1 MINGIPAY
9 GAVLPEGHPQ
19 EMSAGMTP
27 AAEKT
32 AIQAEHGD
40 YFLPELT
47 ALYKHKNDREQLYFS
62 AQPVIDPRL
71 SGQPVL
77 FCELLSDICLLTK
90 SDPDPDISAAFPILS
105 SLLENM
111 LLLMSHKNLMIKA

>member
-19 EMSAGMTP
+19 DIPAGMTP
-27 AAEKT
+27 AAVKT
-32 AIQAEHGD
+32 AMPAESGD
-40 YFLPELT
+40 YFPSELT
-47 ALYKHKNDREQLYFS
+47 ALYKYKSDREQLYFS
-62 AQPVIDPRL
+62 VKPVIDPQL

-77 FCELLSDICLLTK
+77 FCDLLSDICLLTK
-90 SDPDPDISAAFPILS
+90 SDPNPDITAAFPILS